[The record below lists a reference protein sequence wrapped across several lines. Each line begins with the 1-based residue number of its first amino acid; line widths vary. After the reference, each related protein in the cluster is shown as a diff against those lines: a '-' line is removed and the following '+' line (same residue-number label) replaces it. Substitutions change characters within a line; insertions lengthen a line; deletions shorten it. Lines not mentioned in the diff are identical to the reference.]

1 MLRSPE
7 IVVATWRA
15 ARKDLPD
22 LTGAEV
28 RDALDRFDLL
38 WDELFPAEQS
48 RIVRL
53 LVDRVDVITTGI
65 DVRFR
70 VEGLGSLFTELRT
83 PAPAEAA

>member
-7 IVVATWRA
+7 TIVATWRA

-22 LTGAEV
+22 LTEAEV
-28 RDALDRFDLL
+28 GDALGRLDPL
-38 WDELFPAEQS
+38 WDELFPAEQT

-53 LVDRVDVITTGI
+53 LVDRVDVTTTGI
-65 DVRFR
+65 DVRLR